1 MRSLISFLLMVV
13 LIFRRFSAACL
24 RPASTAATFLLLATR
39 SIFSTVPRTLTLGV
53 QASSFARIEIIERG
67 QGIPYTMWKFHD
79 FSIIQV

>member
-53 QASSFARIEIIERG
+53 QASSFARIEIIEKG
-67 QGIPYTMWKFHD
+67 HLYNVEI
-79 FSIIQV
+79 S